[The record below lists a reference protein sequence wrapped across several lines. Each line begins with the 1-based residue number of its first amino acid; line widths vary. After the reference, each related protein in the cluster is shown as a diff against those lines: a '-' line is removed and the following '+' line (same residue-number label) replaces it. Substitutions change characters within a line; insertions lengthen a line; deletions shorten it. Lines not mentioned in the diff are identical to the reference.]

1 MASRPIPGNAKR
13 PTCRERRWGAVD
25 VQPER
30 EGEVSASAS
39 STTRVAVRPSRRGP
53 QPNRISSCHGRLLAE
68 GIGLLHGAGGK
79 TRPRAE
85 VLCETPANASRFRRH
100 SWNVNRS
107 NTSIPDRELVELVV
121 RDGDETAFRLL
132 YRRHAPGLRAF
143 VRRYAPDEDV
153 EDVAQEAWLRAVRA
167 LPSFRWES
175 SFRTW
180 LIGIGFNAA
189 REAKRR
195 RPAGLLLAGDA
206 TVSLAGAR
214 PAAHPAAA
222 DRIDLERAI
231 RELPPGYR
239 AVLLLHDVEGFT
251 HPEIGRLLDITAGTA
266 RSQLHH
272 ARKAIRAMLA
282 PKVTHERP

>member
-1 MASRPIPGNAKR
+1 VGRP
-13 PTCRERRWGAVD
+13 
-25 VQPER
+25 
-30 EGEVSASAS
+30 
-39 STTRVAVRPSRRGP
+39 
-53 QPNRISSCHGRLLAE
+53 HGRAK
-68 GIGLLHGAGGK
+68 AGG
-79 TRPRAE
+79 RPRPPAAE
-85 VLCETPANASRFRRH
+85 APTNASGLRRH

-107 NTSIPDRELVELVV
+107 DSSIPDRELVELVV

-132 YRRHAPGLRAF
+132 YRRHAPGLAAF
-143 VRRYAPDEDV
+143 VRRYAPDGDV

-167 LPSFRWES
+167 LPSFRWDS
-175 SFRTW
+175 TFRTW

-189 REAKRR
+189 REATRR
-195 RPAGLLLAGDA
+195 VGSVTPLPADGASLLGRA
-206 TVSLAGAR
+206 TPPPNAPG
-214 PAAHPAAA
+214 PA

-272 ARKAIRAMLA
+272 ARRAVRAMLS